1 MRRTVLVALSLLLVG
16 AWSQP
21 AQAQVPEE
29 ISDLIPN
36 WAEAFNSGDTD
47 AVAALYA
54 DDAIRMPP
62 EGEFQRGRAEIAADV
77 TNYAGVGIELRAYGG
92 MVDGKSGSQ
101 WGTFKLTGTAEDG
114 TAFEFN
120 GRWMNALVKTADGW
134 KIYRDIWNYGP
145 SGVSSVGN

>member
-1 MRRTVLVALSLLLVG
+1 MRRTILTALSLLLVG

-29 ISDLIPN
+29 LADLIPS
-36 WAEAFNSGDTD
+36 WAEAFNAGD
-47 AVAALYA
+47 AAGVAALYA

-62 EGEFQRGRAEIAADV
+62 EGEFQRGAAEIAADV
-77 TNYAGVGIELRAYGG
+77 ENYAGVSIELRAYGG

-101 WGTFKLTGTAEDG
+101 WGSFKLMGTAEDG
-114 TAFEFN
+114 TAVEFS

-145 SGVSSVGN
+145 SGVAPPGN